1 MEKNEINLFK
11 ALGVFMKEMR
21 STFHTMCLTEF
32 GSGWETNYAQ
42 TFSTD
47 KIKEWNDRIR
57 GGEQPE
63 NLIDFGNLVIF
74 SDKHRDSLFFRRKFP
89 RYNKSIATYF
99 KDIAE
104 TRNRLMHFMTLDI
117 SMEETAYNHMIKISK
132 ILNLDTMIKELET
145 LKNLNKKSIKIKT
158 QKTFEDNT
166 SKTKN
171 TSNPKTINMKN
182 RDNKFKKSDA
192 ITLINNELGT
202 DKISNANTVY
212 SNINKT
218 APCWWLNIPPSKFK
232 NSLNILLVEE
242 DELIWINLPKGCC
255 YPPEGMFNTRKDNG
269 KVDLRIS
276 TEGPDYLKDYLSYNN
291 FDFKPHVKNRLKI

>member
-11 ALGVFMKEMR
+11 ALGMFMKEMR
-21 STFHTMCLTEF
+21 STFHTMCLTQF

-74 SDKHRDSLFFRRKFP
+74 SEKHRDSSFFRRKFP
-89 RYNKSIATYF
+89 RHNKSIATYF

-104 TRNRLMHFMTLDI
+104 TRNRLMHFLTLDI

-132 ILNLDTMIKELET
+132 ILNLDTMIKELEN
-145 LKNLNKKSIKIKT
+145 LKNSNKKSIKIKT
-158 QKTFEDNT
+158 QKTLEDNT

-171 TSNPKTINMKN
+171 TSNE
-182 RDNKFKKSDA
+182 RVA
-192 ITLINNELGT
+192 IGKL
-202 DKISNANTVY
+202 VR
-212 SNINKT
+212 
-218 APCWWLNIPPSKFK
+218 SKM
-232 NSLNILLVEE
+232 
-242 DELIWINLPKGCC
+242 DELIENDLLSDQEIEKLQ
-255 YPPEGMFNTRKDNG
+255 RKDYS
-269 KVDLRIS
+269 KTTLHIQYPLLRRVLPNDPKNIPRYWVARKTIRGQEYVICS
-276 TEGPDYLKDYLSYNN
+276 EWYEQPSNN
-291 FDFKPHVKNRLKI
+291 DRPHFLAWYRTKNK